1 MNVCILKILYF
12 DRIDVTERGKVNK
25 TIESKQSGIFQYYY
39 YLNKGFKV
47 QPDVCN
53 GYHDS

>member
-25 TIESKQSGIFQYYY
+25 KNWIKTVWYFSI
-39 YLNKGFKV
+39 LLLFK
-47 QPDVCN
+47 
-53 GYHDS
+53 